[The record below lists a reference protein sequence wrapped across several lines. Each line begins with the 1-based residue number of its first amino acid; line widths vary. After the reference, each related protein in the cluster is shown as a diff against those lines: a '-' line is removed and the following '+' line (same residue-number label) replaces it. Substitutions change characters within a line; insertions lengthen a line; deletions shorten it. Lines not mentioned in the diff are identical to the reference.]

1 MQMLPLALLT
11 PYFRIRRHIYTWKCI
26 VCLVTLLPSSHTFK
40 CLISIIFRL
49 FSSFH
54 IGLVAHRMKRN
65 FFFRFSS
72 RVPLKGD
79 EFITESRLTARN
91 AWKLM
96 MMPAATCCQLW
107 NIISNNLWQKK
118 NPERTMKKKWRDR
131 KVRHNTFWYNKT
143 KAPMKTYSKIALIS
157 SRC

>member
-65 FFFRFSS
+65 FFFGSRLACHWRGTNSS
-72 RVPLKGD
+72 R
-79 EFITESRLTARN
+79 
-91 AWKLM
+91 
-96 MMPAATCCQLW
+96 
-107 NIISNNLWQKK
+107 
-118 NPERTMKKKWRDR
+118 
-131 KVRHNTFWYNKT
+131 KVVWLLVMHENWWWCRQRHAVNCG
-143 KAPMKTYSKIALIS
+143 IS
-157 SRC
+157 SVIIYGRKKIQNERWRKNGAIEKWDIIHFEITKQRHRWRHTQKSH